1 MLVVAISDPAATRRM
16 VRVARGLNPRIYI
29 IARTRYVVEMP
40 ELTRLGADVVIPEEF
55 ETSIE
60 IFARVLAHY
69 GVPRG
74 DIDRLVDEI
83 RGSHY
88 EVLRSDTAGRLS
100 LDAVAGVPQMAIERM
115 RLSPQSTLAG
125 KRLAATG
132 LRSQTGA
139 LVLSVVRGDE
149 EVATPGPQ
157 FRLVAGDVLVVVGQP
172 HQLQAAA
179 RLVAGNSVAESQQLN
194 V

>member
-1 MLVVAISDPAATRRM
+1 
-16 VRVARGLNPRIYI
+16 
-29 IARTRYVVEMP
+29 
-40 ELTRLGADVVIPEEF
+40 
-55 ETSIE
+55 
-60 IFARVLAHY
+60 
-69 GVPRG
+69 
-74 DIDRLVDEI
+74 
-83 RGSHY
+83 
-88 EVLRSDTAGRLS
+88 
-100 LDAVAGVPQMAIERM
+100 
-115 RLSPQSTLAG
+115 LAG

-172 HQLQAAA
+172 HQLRAAA
-179 RLVAGNSVAESQQLN
+179 RLVAGNSVAESQQLK